1 MLDAEK
7 KKPRYAVVMW
17 KASEDYTIL
26 PITDIRNKK
35 MLYNDQIID
44 DLPFIHGKKPETGW
58 EMHPGVVLKIGR
70 KLMCVWWRLHDSPNI
85 FLSVALKKDLEK
97 EASNL
102 IYNYTAGKGNSSPKS
117 VTEEDL
123 LDDQLQGS
131 AFVDQNYQE
140 KSEKDQAKK
149 GKKTDGQKVK
159 SSTSKKSQDL
169 EEMAKDDDA
178 TVNLEG
184 SNRWKRKMEEERVNN
199 EKEIGKLRAKV
210 ARLEEKL
217 IESREA
223 QKLEETRNLK
233 LLSTAPSPGRKQTQ

>member
-1 MLDAEK
+1 M
-7 KKPRYAVVMW
+7 
-17 KASEDYTIL
+17 
-26 PITDIRNKK
+26 
-35 MLYNDQIID
+35 
-44 DLPFIHGKKPETGW
+44 
-58 EMHPGVVLKIGR
+58 
-70 KLMCVWWRLHDSPNI
+70 HDSPNI

-131 AFVDQNYQE
+131 AFMDQNYQE

-233 LLSTAPSPGRKQTQ
+233 LQKGKHSFSRVWHFNFFFIVLEFPELIRTAVTKGFQELNANFPAQPKLAYEKCASKPSGSVDKKRVQDLMV